1 MMLYCAYRVWSRY
14 QIEID
19 AGSELYSLGFEMR
32 LLLYLC
38 SLNLGQSS
46 VASTMS
52 CCFTRRNIEVQGIIV
67 PESISQTCKGVLSL

>member
-1 MMLYCAYRVWSRY
+1 
-14 QIEID
+14 
-19 AGSELYSLGFEMR
+19 MR